1 MKQHKYSKSK
11 LAKRDAQYRRM
22 RNEFMYP
29 TSDGTAEMFLVL
41 CVGVFLVTTI
51 LYIVSKVV

>member
-1 MKQHKYSKSK
+1 MKQHKYSKRK
-11 LAKRDAQYRRM
+11 LAKRDAQYKRM
-22 RNEFMYP
+22 RDELMYP

-51 LYIVSKVV
+51 LYIISKVV